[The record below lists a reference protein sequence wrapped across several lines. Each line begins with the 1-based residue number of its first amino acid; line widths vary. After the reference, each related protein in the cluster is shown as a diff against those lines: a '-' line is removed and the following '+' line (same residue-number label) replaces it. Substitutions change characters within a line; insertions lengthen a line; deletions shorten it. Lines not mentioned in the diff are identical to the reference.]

1 MTLLVLSPDYASHLY
16 PLATLATAWRDAG
29 ERVVVATGPAT
40 HDIVEGFGYTR
51 EDLRLGRGSNPGV
64 IRAEDQPRGE
74 DDALR
79 GFFDATRL
87 GAVETLTFQARARRS
102 DLLWDP
108 VGTARLVQHV
118 VNRVEPDEVIVDH
131 LAFGA
136 RLGLLAEGIRH
147 ADVVLGHPTAL
158 AVGDEVYG
166 CPPAF
171 PRALRPEPEH
181 LAELRRL
188 CVAVRDDFT
197 DQWNAA
203 LRTLSPTTTAS
214 ADAFAETGDV
224 LLLNYPSELHP
235 PSRTEALPAHAFLG
249 SAVRSE
255 GHDVEVAEWLDR
267 SDQPVVYVSLGSFLS
282 VRADVLARVAEALR
296 GLDVRVAL
304 ASGST
309 SRAELGPV
317 PDSWLVRAVL
327 PQVTLLGRAAAGRLA
342 RREQQRH
349 RGPHRRGA
357 VAPAAAVHRPVRRR
371 RSRRGVRTRRGAR
384 PQPVHCCRDP
394 RSRHPAARSS
404 GPDPNPTQAA
414 EQLPRRPS
422 GAGPRPSRA
431 RWGRY
436 PLTATRPRRHGNES
450 GPYTNS

>member
-158 AVGDEVYG
+158 VVGDEVYG

-255 GHDVEVAEWLDR
+255 GHDVEVAEWLDG

-317 PDSWLVRAVL
+317 PDSWLVRDVL
-327 PQVTLLGRAAAGRLA
+327 PQVTLLGRASLAVSHGGNNSVTEALTAGVPLLLLPLSTDQFAGAA
-342 RREQQRH
+342 
-349 RGPHRRGA
+349 A
-357 VAPAAAVHRPVRRR
+357 VEDSGLGEALDPNAAPAAEIRDAAERLLALTAGRR
-371 RSRRGVRTRRGAR
+371 AR
-384 PQPVHCCRDP
+384 LGRL
-394 RSRHPAARSS
+394 RSS
-404 GPDPNPTQAA
+404 LVDSPGPARARAALQAA
-414 EQLPRRPS
+414 
-422 GAGPRPSRA
+422 AG
-431 RWGRY
+431 
-436 PLTATRPRRHGNES
+436 TR
-450 GPYTNS
+450 